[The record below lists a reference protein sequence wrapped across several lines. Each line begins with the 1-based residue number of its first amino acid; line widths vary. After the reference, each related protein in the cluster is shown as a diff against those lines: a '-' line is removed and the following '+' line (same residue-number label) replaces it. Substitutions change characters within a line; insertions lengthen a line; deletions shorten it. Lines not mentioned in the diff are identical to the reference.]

1 MTKLQKA
8 ELLRKILVMAEMWEQ
23 RQQYEE
29 LLGIPTSDKLT
40 EQFIRQE
47 AADLI
52 AKDYAETIRQMVRDG
67 EIFGIR

>member
-1 MTKLQKA
+1 MTKLQQA
-8 ELLRKILVMAEMWEQ
+8 ELLRKILVMAEKWEQ

-52 AKDYAETIRQMVRDG
+52 AKDYAETIRQMARDG
-67 EIFGIR
+67 EIFGIG

>member
-1 MTKLQKA
+1 
-8 ELLRKILVMAEMWEQ
+8 MAEKWEQ

-67 EIFGIR
+67 EIFGIG

>member
-40 EQFIRQE
+40 EQFIRQD